1 MTQRPSRF
9 GPAWLLL
16 PVAFLALYLVSFT
29 GFPVIER
36 AVSVVGE
43 ADAASYSILYREFE
57 LDTPI
62 GNPFNLDGRSLA
74 DVAQKHKLHHVVS
87 AAAGHGIYVAAA
99 PVYRLLGMPDGWA
112 VYLPGALVGALN
124 IVLLALLLRGD
135 NPHGN
140 SVVPFVVLYG
150 VSLSPW
156 LYAAVPDSW
165 PLTTALFLGFLVLA
179 RNERI
184 PMFSL
189 AALLGLFMLNNM
201 AIAAL
206 VGVLWLREWRSAP
219 VGVRLLARS
228 AGALVVVLATWLAG
242 LTGLSF
248 FDPGFR
254 PDHYWAFSRW
264 FRDYMGATLPLT
276 DPYVWKSVISNLLVN
291 GVTTNQ
297 PDPNMPQEAMMATLR
312 SSRLGAAAIVALAG
326 LLLAATIRL
335 VRYALA
341 AAREA
346 GLRTALTDPAVFPA
360 LWCLVMIV
368 VTVAIYYGGGFTYAA
383 LTTPMLAALLCRHL
397 DLRRPVERVLV
408 WAAVAVIVINNL
420 DQVRQF
426 RAALDRMS

>member
-1 MTQRPSRF
+1 
-9 GPAWLLL
+9 
-16 PVAFLALYLVSFT
+16 
-29 GFPVIER
+29 
-36 AVSVVGE
+36 
-43 ADAASYSILYREFE
+43 
-57 LDTPI
+57 
-62 GNPFNLDGRSLA
+62 
-74 DVAQKHKLHHVVS
+74 
-87 AAAGHGIYVAAA
+87 
-99 PVYRLLGMPDGWA
+99 
-112 VYLPGALVGALN
+112 
-124 IVLLALLLRGD
+124 
-135 NPHGN
+135 
-140 SVVPFVVLYG
+140 
-150 VSLSPW
+150 
-156 LYAAVPDSW
+156 
-165 PLTTALFLGFLVLA
+165 
-179 RNERI
+179 
-184 PMFSL
+184 
-189 AALLGLFMLNNM
+189 MLNNM